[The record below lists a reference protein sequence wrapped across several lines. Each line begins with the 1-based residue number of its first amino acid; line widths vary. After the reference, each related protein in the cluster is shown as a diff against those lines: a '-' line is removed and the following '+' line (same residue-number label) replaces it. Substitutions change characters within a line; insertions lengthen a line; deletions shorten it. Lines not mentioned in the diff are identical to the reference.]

1 MTIAE
6 YFDCIDKG
14 FSDLQI
20 EQRAKDLLTSR
31 SPKVGDVQELENY
44 LNSVFYP
51 TDDDSVGAAEGRRI
65 RDMIIKGY
73 EKRFGVVLQGFDFGN
88 SNVQYGSTSENLPT
102 LIRGLYEK
110 AEHKE
115 FIQAST
121 VQGRLDQVKQVLT
134 NMNQETATEELQAI
148 RPTLEVLQSGLSSLI
163 TEYGATGKIDVK
175 ANATAYEL
183 VNYLDKLWLE
193 VSTVLGSF
201 TPTDYGRVLEWAL
214 QAASAD
220 IKKLAEDGVEQITAN
235 ALEKMMNVAGSSR
248 TGSGTSLINLSN
260 ISLSGYN
267 NIKTTREKNSK
278 SYTVTIPDGNGSSI
292 DIKVGP
298 FNEQASVQGKMD
310 VDFKLASKQGTQQ
323 SFRIS
328 AKNWSKLSGRDFG
341 ETSVA
346 YALLRQVG
354 IELTNM
360 YSYSMGY
367 EQGDFEGAHKMA
379 QQTLLLDILMGFA
392 QENHYA
398 DTLVINDRASS
409 KVIVRSMSD
418 IIHKLLSKDD
428 FKITQYDKVKSDIR
442 AKHRIMW
449 NAIVNSQGGTKK
461 SENYTN
467 LSAAYLNSV
476 KVALTSQDVG
486 LLDKKT

>member
-1 MTIAE
+1 MTLAD
-6 YFDCIDKG
+6 YFECKDKG

-20 EQRAKDLLTSR
+20 EQRAKDLFTRR
-31 SPKVGDVQELENY
+31 SKSTEDAQELEAY

-51 TDDDSVGAAEGRRI
+51 TDDGSAGAAEGRRI

-73 EKRFGVVLQGFDFGN
+73 EECFGAILQGFDFGN
-88 SNVQYGSTSENLPT
+88 SNVQYGSASENLPT

-121 VQGRLDQVKQVLT
+121 VQNRLDQVKQALE
-134 NMNQETATEELQAI
+134 NMNQETATEELRAI

-163 TEYGATGKIDVK
+163 TEYGAAGKIDIK
-175 ANATAYEL
+175 TNATAYEL
-183 VNYLDKLWLE
+183 VNYLDKLWFE
-193 VSTVLGSF
+193 VSTVLGNF
-201 TPTDYGRVLEWAL
+201 APADYGRVLEWAL

-220 IKKLAEDGVEQITAN
+220 MKELAEDGAEQIAAN
-235 ALEKMMNVAGSSR
+235 ALEKMMSTAGSDK
-248 TGSGTSLINLSN
+248 TGSGTSLINLN
-260 ISLSGYN
+260 DISLSGYN
-267 NIKTTREKNSK
+267 NIKTTQKKNSK

-292 DIKVGP
+292 DIKIGP
-298 FNEQASVQGKMD
+298 FNEQTSVQGKMD
-310 VDFKLASKQGTQQ
+310 VDFKLAGAQGTQKP
-323 SFRIS
+323 FRIS
-328 AKNWSKLSGRDFG
+328 AKNWSQLSGRDFG

-354 IELTNM
+354 LESTNM

-367 EQGDFEGAHKMA
+367 EQGNVDEAHKMA
-379 QQTLLLDILMGFA
+379 QQALLLDILMGFA
-392 QENHYA
+392 QEYHYA

-409 KVIVRSMSD
+409 RVIVRSMSD
-418 IIHKLLSKDD
+418 IIHKLLSKND
-428 FKITQYDKVKSDIR
+428 FRIAQYDKVKSDIR

-449 NAIVNSQGGTKK
+449 NAIVSSREGTKK

-486 LLDKKT
+486 LLDTKT